1 MGSSGTLPYFDE
13 LRVVLAE
20 IERRSAGAIRTAG
33 EWVAEAVGQD
43 HLVWVF
49 GSGHAG
55 IVTDESFYRA
65 GGPAC
70 VGPIHLPGLLTTDR
84 PITVTTENERRDGY
98 AAERMAEV
106 PVSVGDVLIV
116 HSVSGR
122 NPAPV
127 EVAVEGK
134 RRSARTIG
142 ILSAE
147 WASTLTP
154 RSITGKRL
162 QDVVDLVI
170 DNCVPAGDACVRLEG
185 MAVRC
190 CPLSSAVG
198 IAILHSIF
206 AAAWQVL
213 VARGIEPPVFRSANE
228 EGGDEW
234 NRALLD
240 RYRGRF
246 GHL

>member
-1 MGSSGTLPYFDE
+1 MASSGRLPYFDA
-13 LRVVLAE
+13 LREALGE
-20 IERRSAGAIRTAG
+20 IERRSAESIRVAG
-33 EWVAEAVGQD
+33 GWVAEAVRRD

-55 IVTDESFYRA
+55 IVADESFYRA

-70 VGPIHLPGLLTTDR
+70 AGPIHLSGLLTTDK

-98 AAERMAEV
+98 AAERMRNV
-106 PVSVGDVLIV
+106 PISAGDVLIV

-127 EVAVEGK
+127 EVALEGK
-134 RRSARTIG
+134 LRSARTVG

-147 WASTLTP
+147 WAGSLSP
-154 RSITGKRL
+154 RSASGQRL

-170 DNCVPAGDACVRLEG
+170 DDCVPPGDAGVRLAG

-198 IAILHSIF
+198 IAILHSVF
-206 AAAWQVL
+206 AAAWEVL
-213 VARGIEPPVFRSANE
+213 IAKGIEPPVFRSANE
-228 EGGDEW
+228 DGGDEW

-246 GHL
+246 SHL

>member
-1 MGSSGTLPYFDE
+1 MPLPYFEE
-13 LRVVLAE
+13 LRRALGE
-20 IERRSAGAIRTAG
+20 IERRSAQAIRTAG
-33 EWVAEAVGQD
+33 DWVAEAVEQD
-43 HLVWVF
+43 RLVWVF

-55 IVTDESFYRA
+55 IVADESFYRA

-70 VGPIHLPGLLTTDR
+70 AGPIHLPGLLTTDK
-84 PITVTTENERRDGY
+84 PITITTENERRDGY
-98 AAERMAEV
+98 AAERMAAV
-106 PVSVGDVLIV
+106 PVHAGDVLVV

-127 EVAVEGK
+127 EVAQEGK
-134 RRSARTIG
+134 RRGARTVG

-147 WASTLTP
+147 WARTLAP
-154 RSITGKRL
+154 RSAMGARL
-162 QDVVDLVI
+162 LDVVDLVI
-170 DNCVPAGDACVRLEG
+170 DNCVPPGDACVSLQG
-185 MAVRC
+185 MTVRC

-206 AAAWQVL
+206 AAAWEVL
-213 VARGIEPPVFRSANE
+213 IAKGLEPPVFRSANE

-234 NRALLD
+234 NRRLLD